1 MAKFELYRDGR
12 QEFRWRLK
20 ASNGE
25 VIAESGEG
33 YTTKASAQNG
43 IASVKKNAEPAE
55 IDDLTT

>member
-43 IASVKKNAEPAE
+43 IASVKKNAESAE